1 MRTALFLLALTSTLL
16 TSNLAAQQQMDPDYA
31 KSVKEWTTRPEF
43 MSPLVDH
50 LPKSATVPSPKDILG
65 HYVGAPK
72 KLTYYGELL
81 TYYRALAAK
90 SPRVKIVSIGQS
102 DEGREQIVVFVGS
115 EDTIKNLDTYKA
127 NLAKLADP
135 RGLTPAQA
143 QDIIAHTK
151 PIYHLMGGL
160 HSGETGPA
168 EMLMELAYRLATE
181 DSPIT
186 NSIRDHLIVS
196 ITPAAD
202 PDGRDRYVDW
212 YYRHK
217 INETGEDDNMGGPP
231 YWGKYIFHDDN
242 RDINYS
248 QLPMRNLLKW
258 YLEWHPPIMHD
269 LHESVP
275 FLYTFSGQSPQEP
288 GLDPILYGELPWFAN
303 FEMAQMTSY
312 GMPGVWTHGY
322 VDMWSPGYLGFMASN
337 HNGLLRMFETFGNGG
352 ANTMHRRVGGA
363 GGGAGGGGGRGGGGG
378 GEALPGQATGGM
390 TSREWYRPLPPYA
403 EVDWSIRNNTNYM
416 ETGVLSGMQLA
427 AQFPQVVLENFYKK
441 SLHSVEAG
449 KNDKVHGYVMPID
462 QTDPTRIAMLV
473 NILRLQGIEV
483 GRASSQIKV
492 KEGTYPEGSLVVK
505 LDQPYGRLAK
515 ILLEKQN
522 FPDPA
527 LRTYDDS
534 AWTMGLMANVKV
546 IESADSAVLAIPT
559 APVDKLEPKGKFTAA
574 TAAVAYAIPDN
585 GSVNLATLRFKLKDT
600 PIKIIEQAS
609 GNLPAGSFIFA
620 ASDLAKVRPVSE
632 PLGLDLVGLTAQP
645 TVPMHDAGMPRL
657 AVYSTWGSTQDVG
670 WVRYAFDYF
679 QTPYDLIFKERVK
692 QGDLKSSYDVIVIP
706 SQARTAKGL
715 VYDIAPKKKPIPYT
729 KTPEF
734 KFLGDYGS
742 SEDITGGMGLDGAN
756 EFRKFVEAGGVLI
769 TLGEA
774 SSFPAE
780 FGITRSVEAA
790 RTSAAF
796 YAPGPIINA
805 EVLRPTHPIFYGYTD
820 KTLPVRWANGP
831 LLTVPRTDRTQIL
844 MQFPGGDTNVLS
856 GLMRGANEI
865 RNRPAIVDVPVEKG
879 RVVMFATNPC
889 YRWQNFGEFRMLFNA
904 IVNYR

>member
-1 MRTALFLLALTSTLL
+1 MRPALLFLALTSVL
-16 TSNLAAQQQMDPDYA
+16 SAQQQMDPDYA
-31 KSVKEWTTRPEF
+31 QSVKTWTTKPEF

-50 LPKSATVPSPKDILG
+50 LPKSGTVPSPKDILG
-65 HYVGAPK
+65 HHVGAPK

-90 SPRVKIVSIGQS
+90 SPRVKIVEIGKS
-102 DEGREQIVVFVGS
+102 DEGREQIVVFLGS

-127 NLAKLADP
+127 NLAKIADP
-135 RGLTPAQA
+135 RGLTEAQA
-143 QDIIAHTK
+143 HDLIAKTK

-168 EMLMELAYRLATE
+168 EMLMELAYRLVTE

-186 NSIRDHLIVS
+186 NSIREHLIVS

-217 INETGEDDNMGGPP
+217 INETSEEDNMGGPP

-352 ANTMHRRVGGA
+352 ANTMHRNIN
-363 GGGAGGGGGRGGGGG
+363 GGGRGGG
-378 GEALPGQATGGM
+378 EATPGQATGGM
-390 TSREWYRPLPPYA
+390 TTREWYRPLPPYA
-403 EVDWSIRNNTNYM
+403 DVEWSIRNNTNYM

-441 SLHSVEAG
+441 SLHSIGAG
-449 KNDKVHGYVMPID
+449 KNDKTHAYVIPID
-462 QTDPTRIAMLV
+462 QTDPTRIALLV

-483 GRASSQIKV
+483 GRASSEIKI
-492 KEGTYPEGSLVVK
+492 KEGTYPEGSLTIK

-534 AWTMGLMANVKV
+534 AWTMGLMAHVKV
-546 IESADSAVLAIPT
+546 IESADAAALAVPT
-559 APVDKLEPKGKFTAA
+559 QPVDKMEPKGKFTAA
-574 TAAVAYAIPDN
+574 AGAVAYAVPDN

-600 PIKIIEQAS
+600 PIRIVEQAS
-609 GNLPAGSFIFA
+609 GKLPAGSFIFA
-620 ASDLAKVRPVSE
+620 AGDLAKLRPVAE
-632 PLGLDLVGLTAQP
+632 QLGLDVVALTAQP
-645 TVPMHDAGMPRL
+645 TVPMHDAGMPRM

-692 QGDLKSSYDVIVIP
+692 QGDLKSAYDVIVIP
-706 SQARTAKGL
+706 SQARTAKAL
-715 VYDIAPKKKPIPYT
+715 VYDIAPKKKPIAYT
-729 KTPEF
+729 KTADS

-742 SEDITGGMGLDGAN
+742 SEDITGGMGSGRRADHAGRIERVSGRVWDHADCGIGPHIGCVLCARSCDQCGSSEARASDLLWLYREDAAGALGERAAAHGAASGPGCAGSDAVPRRRYQRAQRADARRGGDPESSGCGGCAGGEGARDSVRDEPVLPMA
-756 EFRKFVEAGGVLI
+756 EFRGV
-769 TLGEA
+769 
-774 SSFPAE
+774 P
-780 FGITRSVEAA
+780 
-790 RTSAAF
+790 
-796 YAPGPIINA
+796 
-805 EVLRPTHPIFYGYTD
+805 
-820 KTLPVRWANGP
+820 
-831 LLTVPRTDRTQIL
+831 
-844 MQFPGGDTNVLS
+844 
-856 GLMRGANEI
+856 
-865 RNRPAIVDVPVEKG
+865 DVVQ
-879 RVVMFATNPC
+879 RD
-889 YRWQNFGEFRMLFNA
+889 Y
-904 IVNYR
+904 